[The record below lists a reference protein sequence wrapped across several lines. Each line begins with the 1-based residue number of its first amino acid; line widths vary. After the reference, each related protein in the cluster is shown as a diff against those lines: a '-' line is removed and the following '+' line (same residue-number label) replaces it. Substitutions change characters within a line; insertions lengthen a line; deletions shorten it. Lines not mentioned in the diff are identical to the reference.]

1 MITLENQLV
10 ESSRALTDL
19 IVNNIYPHQERFDEI
34 MELVYRDAYPVS
46 MRAAWV
52 AFLAFEK
59 NPDLVISH
67 LSIINEKLPYFKVDG
82 VKRSALKILH
92 NQMHLLDE
100 DEFGLLADTAFEWA
114 QSPRQPIAVRAFSID
129 ILVRTSE
136 RYPEIIPELKA
147 LLETI
152 LPDGSAGLK
161 NKCQKLL
168 KKIISARLKS
178 NVIG

>member
-1 MITLENQLV
+1 MVTLETQLV

-19 IVNNIYPHQERFDEI
+19 IVNDVYAHQERFDEI

-59 NPDLVISH
+59 NPQLINPH
-67 LSIINEKLPYFKVDG
+67 LQKINHRLPLFKVDG
-82 VKRSALKILH
+82 VKRSALKILYE
-92 NQMHLLDE
+92 QMHLLDE
-100 DEFGLLADTAFEWA
+100 EDFGLLADTAFTWA
-114 QSPRQPIAVRAFSID
+114 QSPKQAIAVRAFSID
-129 ILVRTSE
+129 ILVKTAE
-136 RYPEIIPELKA
+136 RYPEIIPELQA

-168 KKIISARLKS
+168 KKLKR
-178 NVIG
+178 

>member
-19 IVNNIYPHQERFDEI
+19 IVNNIYQHQERFDEI

-46 MRAAWV
+46 MRAAW
-52 AFLAFEK
+52 AAYLAFEK
-59 NPDLVISH
+59 NPDLTLSH
-67 LSIINEKLPYFKVDG
+67 LSLISEKLPHFKVDG

-92 NQMHLLDE
+92 DQMHLLDE

-161 NKCQKLL
+161 NKCQKLIQ
-168 KKIISARLKS
+168 KIKVQNSKS
-178 NVIG
+178 ES